1 MSKGIPISQRPDLKD
16 ACLSTRLDAVF
27 GSLGPPAAAGGWSL
41 RQDIQPFKAGGGIEE
56 YNYSSDEEDP
66 NEGLKPL
73 MPSQLVDSDDENG
86 CDASRD
92 PMPQLERADPDADAE
107 EAGLGR
113 EQSEARAAR
122 ERERMRATLS
132 SRRAFEA
139 EAEEDEYDRVA
150 TGTMDL
156 RNRLRDAK
164 PPGFTEVPLDS
175 AWERMHGRWQQQGE
189 EQQQEMDIRM
199 PDTGLNGVSD
209 TAAAMAPTEM
219 DSSPVSAGDGGKGS
233 GAAASRKR
241 GRSGA
246 AAAALWVPVEQQ
258 HLQAEQQHR
267 VQLQQSGY
275 ADVEMMQ
282 ATTAGGS
289 TDPDAPGDVVV
300 VDYDGG
306 PRIASDTRTSRSG
319 ISSLASGAGSAII
332 HEPSGPATA
341 PPVPSPQPP
350 RQRGGR
356 RVQWADFASGRSS
369 DVDST
374 PAGNGFPNG
383 HVNGSNGH
391 TLPANGGS
399 GRGGGDDGGARGR
412 GHGGG
417 QIRLDWQRRGFVPDH
432 VRNPHKYIMYTLDE
446 ELVVGGGDRSTNN
459 RNGRNGRN
467 GGMLGGG
474 GGGNGRLALGE
485 DREGENEM
493 RQGLAQA
500 RQAVEAASLVEHDPE
515 RVETTFGSGIAF
527 RPRAARQ
534 QELQPR
540 PRPQEED
547 QPSRQHGDSGERG
560 PPDGVI
566 SGVLGISRGVF
577 VMEGDEVEGPGNG
590 EDAVASRMNVMR
602 SCTRR
607 GGGQRHFR
615 ARPRQTDEDDW
626 GRDGGL
632 GDDEMQQDERCS

>member
-16 ACLSTRLDAVF
+16 ASLSTRLDAVF

-73 MPSQLVDSDDENG
+73 MPSQLVDSDEENG

-92 PMPQLERADPDADAE
+92 PMPKLERADPDVDVE

-139 EAEEDEYDRVA
+139 EAEEDEFDRVA

-164 PPGFTEVPLDS
+164 PPGFTEVPFDS
-175 AWERMHGRWQQQGE
+175 AWERMHGRWQQQRE
-189 EQQQEMDIRM
+189 EQQQEMDITM
-199 PDTGLNGVSD
+199 PDIGLNGGSD
-209 TAAAMAPTEM
+209 TAAAVAPTAM
-219 DSSPVSAGDGGKGS
+219 GSSPVSAGDGDKGS

-241 GRSGA
+241 GRGGA
-246 AAAALWVPVEQQ
+246 AAAALWVPDEQQ
-258 HLQAEQQHR
+258 HLQDEQQHR
-267 VQLQQSGY
+267 VQLQQSGH
-275 ADVEMMQ
+275 DVEMMQ
-282 ATTAGGS
+282 AMTAGGNA
-289 TDPDAPGDVVV
+289 DPDAPGDVVV

-306 PRIASDTRTSRSG
+306 TRIASDTRASRSR
-319 ISSLASGAGSAII
+319 ISSLAGGTGSAII

-341 PPVPSPQPP
+341 PTAPSPQPP

-369 DVDST
+369 DVDSN

-391 TLPANGGS
+391 TLPANGDS
-399 GRGGGDDGGARGR
+399 GRGGGDGGGAWGRGR
-412 GHGGG
+412 GSGRL
-417 QIRLDWQRRGFVPDH
+417 RLDWQRRGFVPDH

-446 ELVVGGGDRSTNN
+446 ELVVGGGDRSGNN
-459 RNGRNGRN
+459 GNGLNGRN

-474 GGGNGRLALGE
+474 GGCGNGRLALGE
-485 DREGENEM
+485 DREGEIEM

-500 RQAVEAASLVEHDPE
+500 RHAVEAASLVEHDPE

-534 QELQPR
+534 EQQQLQPR
-540 PRPQEED
+540 SRPQAED
-547 QPSRQHGDSGERG
+547 QPFRQHGDGRERG

-566 SGVLGISRGVF
+566 SGVPGISRGVF
-577 VMEGDEVEGPGNG
+577 VMEGDEVEEPGDG
-590 EDAVASRMNVMR
+590 EDAVAAPMNVMR
-602 SCTRR
+602 SCARR

-615 ARPRQTDEDDW
+615 ARSRQTDEDDC
-626 GRDGGL
+626 GRGGGL
-632 GDDEMQQDERCS
+632 GDDEMQQD